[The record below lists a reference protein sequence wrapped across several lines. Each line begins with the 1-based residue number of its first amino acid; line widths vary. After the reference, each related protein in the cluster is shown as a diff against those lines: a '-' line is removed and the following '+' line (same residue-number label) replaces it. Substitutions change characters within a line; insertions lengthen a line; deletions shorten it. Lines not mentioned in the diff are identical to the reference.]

1 MSEALLAG
9 NGAALVAEIAREV
22 ALAKALQGRLE
33 RLYRLDR
40 VVDVGDFAAVG
51 EEGDRETLWV
61 RNEPDGGLAVALRL
75 PPLGVSAAV
84 PLDRYLQIVEGVSH
98 FVYLAERWRR
108 SAPVSKLELE
118 TQAEIDKYVVLAAQS
133 PTFDR
138 PQSADLRDRLYARA
152 EYLHAA
158 ATEEGD
164 RYRTATRVAAKF
176 TEFLEHRFVEGRQ
189 WGPLRRAL
197 LTFFHAP
204 REEKQ
209 WAIQRIK

>member
-9 NGAALVAEIAREV
+9 NGAALVAERAREI

-51 EEGDRETLWV
+51 DEGDRETLWV
-61 RNEPDGGLAVALRL
+61 RDEPDGGLAVALRL
-75 PPLGVSAAV
+75 PPLGSSAAV

-108 SAPVSKLELE
+108 AEPVSKLELE
-118 TQAEIDKYVVLAAQS
+118 TQAEVDKYVVMAAQS

-138 PQSADLRDRLYARA
+138 PQSADLRDRLYGRIAF
-152 EYLHAA
+152 LHD
-158 ATEEGD
+158 ATSEEGD
-164 RYRTATRVAAKF
+164 RYRTANRIAATF
-176 TEFLEHRFVEGRQ
+176 TEFLEKRFVEGRQ
-189 WGPLRRAL
+189 WGRLRNAL